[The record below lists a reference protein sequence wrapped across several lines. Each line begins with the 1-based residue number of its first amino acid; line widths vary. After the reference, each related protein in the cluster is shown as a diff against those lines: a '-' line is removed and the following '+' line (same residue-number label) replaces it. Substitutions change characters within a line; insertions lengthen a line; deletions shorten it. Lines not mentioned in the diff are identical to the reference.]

1 MMIYLMRHGLAEP
14 FGSRNDELRE
24 LTEAGRNQVR
34 AQFIASRDRLLQIEQ
49 IVHSP
54 YLRAR
59 QTAQIGA
66 ELLGVERL
74 LADDRLV
81 PEADPRLALE
91 LLERDS
97 DTTTLYVTHNPF
109 VGKLIG
115 LLCQGDS
122 RQPEP
127 MDTAMLAMVEADWP
141 AAGLGRLRG
150 KHAAPFRT

>member
-1 MMIYLMRHGLAEP
+1 MLIYLMRHGLAEP
-14 FGSRNDELRE
+14 FGSRNDEQRE

-34 AQFIASRDRLLQIEQ
+34 AQCIASRERLRIDQI
-49 IVHSP
+49 IHSP

-59 QTAQIGA
+59 QTAQIAA
-66 ELLGVERL
+66 ELLGVERVL
-74 LADDRLV
+74 VDDRLT

-97 DTTTLYVTHNPF
+97 ETSTLYVTHNPF

-122 RQPEP
+122 RWLEP
-127 MDTAMLAMVEADWP
+127 MDTAMLAAVETDWP
-141 AAGLGRLRG
+141 AAGLGRLCW
-150 KHAAPFRT
+150 KQAAPGRR